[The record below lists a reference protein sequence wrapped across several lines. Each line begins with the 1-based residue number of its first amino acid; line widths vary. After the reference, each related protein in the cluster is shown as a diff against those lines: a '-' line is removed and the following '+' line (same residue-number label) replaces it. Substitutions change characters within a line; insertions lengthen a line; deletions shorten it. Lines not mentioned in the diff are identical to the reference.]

1 MEFGYQETHETDT
14 NMILI
19 TGQPDC
25 ERTIRVFIK
34 PKGHNPI
41 KWIIAP
47 FICTDIYLDAD
58 DKEEHRELNLSH
70 ISWGIVAAGFVIF
83 GIALIISFLS
93 RCIPPA
99 G

>member
-1 MEFGYQETHETDT
+1 MNFGFRETHEVDAA
-14 NMILI
+14 MIAI
-19 TGQPDC
+19 TGQDC
-25 ERTIRVFIK
+25 ESITRVFIK

-58 DKEEHRELNLSH
+58 GKEEHRELNLSH